1 VGPLGIVSL
10 KGCAKLGSAVED
22 YIVDWRNGRDNEHTS
37 SLAFSGY
44 RRESYHVDAVCPRF
58 GSGEAKCAISN
69 TVRGLDIYI
78 LVDVCNYS
86 ITYNM
91 FGYENHMSPDDHYQ
105 DLKRVIQ
112 ACAGKAHRITVIMPF
127 LYEGRQH
134 KRSSRESLDCAVALQ
149 ELVHMGVDS
158 IITFDA
164 HDPRVQNAIPLNNF
178 DTIMPT
184 YQFIKAILKNVPDI
198 KMNADNMMIIS
209 PDEGAM
215 NRAVYFAGVLGVDVG
230 MFYKRR
236 DYATVVNGK
245 NPIVAHEYLGRK
257 LDGKDVIIVDDMI
270 SSGESM
276 LDFSGT
282 LNYFKNLSY
291 GEEKSALYGEYEKTG
306 IDAYKYKYAKE
317 FDLKSKYPIDLEYMV
332 EQDNLEVFEKTSSK
346 FNFRLYLL
354 LFQRYFG
361 NMSLNE
367 YLKKYI
373 DEETGNSSKKEFT
386 KEAIKNLFKI
396 NFDFDFEKAKTII
409 EKFFSESYHL
419 YKATSMIFLKSV
431 HINIAENSK
440 IKELVYDVFKNPDFY
455 IKKYEVENKND
466 LGDLSFNILEYKT
479 INPIYHRN
487 IDEDVF
493 VIKIQNQR
501 FSYNNIEIH
510 LANKTSN
517 EVVLEVCYIINFI
530 EEKKEFVV
538 PANSNDYV
546 INIYSNY
553 SKDLYFIRRK
563 DGKLLNNKYHTNG
576 WVKLF

>member
-1 VGPLGIVSL
+1 MINLKKDKKILGCFFN
-10 KGCAKLGSAVED
+10 GER
-22 YIVDWRNGRDNEHTS
+22 IVD
-37 SLAFSGY
+37 
-44 RRESYHVDAVCPRF
+44 
-58 GSGEAKCAISN
+58 
-69 TVRGLDIYI
+69 I
-78 LVDVCNYS
+78 L
-86 ITYNM
+86 
-91 FGYENHMSPDDHYQ
+91 NH
-105 DLKRVIQ
+105 K
-112 ACAGKAHRITVIMPF
+112 
-127 LYEGRQH
+127 
-134 KRSSRESLDCAVALQ
+134 
-149 ELVHMGVDS
+149 
-158 IITFDA
+158 
-164 HDPRVQNAIPLNNF
+164 
-178 DTIMPT
+178 
-184 YQFIKAILKNVPDI
+184 
-198 KMNADNMMIIS
+198 
-209 PDEGAM
+209 
-215 NRAVYFAGVLGVDVG
+215 
-230 MFYKRR
+230 
-236 DYATVVNGK
+236 
-245 NPIVAHEYLGRK
+245 
-257 LDGKDVIIVDDMI
+257 
-270 SSGESM
+270 GESM

-306 IDAYKYKYAKE
+306 IDAYKYQYAKE

-409 EKFFSESYHL
+409 EKFFSESYYL